1 MGANLKDLRRK
12 IKSISGTKKITQA
25 MQMVAASKMQKAI
38 NSAEKSRSYS
48 RLAWDIIT
56 NIGSG
61 ATESHHPLLVKR
73 DKKNIAIIL
82 VTSNRGLCGGLNAQ
96 ILRKLNIFIKEKQEK
111 GLVIKLFTIGN
122 KGKQFVSRFYK
133 DLLVADFPL
142 PEGVIEYS
150 DITALGKMIIDEY
163 TKENFD
169 RVFVFY
175 NHFKTTLTQEAK
187 SNQLLPIPDMNEV
200 EEYQLG
206 KPKTTNEKPASP
218 AGGSEINPNDQNS
231 NIQTSNSYKLTAMPT
246 GRQATSLSKEYKF
259 EPDVKSILDTI
270 LPKVIMTQI
279 YQMFLEANASEQAAR
294 MIAMKNAT
302 DNAGEII
309 GDLTLT
315 YNSARQAAITQE
327 LTEITAGSEALR
339 S

>member
-12 IKSISGTKKITQA
+12 IKSITGTKKITQA

-48 RLAWDIIT
+48 RLAWDIIC
-56 NIGSG
+56 NIGG
-61 ATESHHPLLVKR
+61 GVEESNHPLLVKR
-73 DKKNIAIIL
+73 EKKNIAVIL

-111 GLVIKLFTIGN
+111 GFAVKLFTIGN

-150 DITALGKMIIDEY
+150 DVTALGKMIIEEY

-187 SNQLLPIPDMNEV
+187 SSQLLPIPDMNEV
-200 EEYQLG
+200 EEYQIG
-206 KPKTTNEKPASP
+206 KKDESKVESQK
-218 AGGSEINPNDQNS
+218 SNDQILSPNVS
-231 NIQTSNSYKLTAMPT
+231 RLTSI
-246 GRQATSLSKEYKF
+246 EYKF
-259 EPDVKSILDTI
+259 EPDVTSILNTI
-270 LPKVIMTQI
+270 LPKVIMTQL

-339 S
+339 A

>member
-12 IKSISGTKKITQA
+12 IKSITGTKKITQA

-61 ATESHHPLLVKR
+61 TTESHHPLLIKR
-73 DKKNIAIIL
+73 KKKNIAIIL

-111 GLVIKLFTIGN
+111 GFIVKLFTIGN

-163 TKENFD
+163 CSENFD

-175 NHFKTTLTQEAK
+175 NHFKTTLTQEAQ
-187 SNQLLPIPDMNEV
+187 SRQILPIPDMTEV
-200 EEYQLG
+200 EEYQIG
-206 KPKTTNEKPASP
+206 KTNANSSHSELAKNLNNTRSFTAVQDDNQKPIPSV
-218 AGGSEINPNDQNS
+218 N
-231 NIQTSNSYKLTAMPT
+231 
-246 GRQATSLSKEYKF
+246 RLSSTEYKF
-259 EPDVKSILDTI
+259 EPDIKSILNTI

-339 S
+339 A

>member
-12 IKSISGTKKITQA
+12 IKSITGTKKITQA

-48 RLAWDIIT
+48 RLAWDIIC

-61 ATESHHPLLVKR
+61 VEESHHPLLVKR
-73 DKKNIAIIL
+73 EKKNIAVIL

-96 ILRKLNIFIKEKQEK
+96 ILRKLNVFIKEKQEK
-111 GLVIKLFTIGN
+111 GFAVKLFTIGN

-150 DITALGKMIIDEY
+150 DVTALGKMIIDEY

-169 RVFVFY
+169 RIFVFY

-187 SNQLLPIPDMNEV
+187 SSQLLPIPNLEEV

-206 KPKTTNEKPASP
+206 LSHIANSISQKDSNEKNQK
-218 AGGSEINPNDQNS
+218 SENDKRLA
-231 NIQTSNSYKLTAMPT
+231 ISYK
-246 GRQATSLSKEYKF
+246 QNEYKF
-259 EPDVKSILDTI
+259 EPDVKSILNTI

-279 YQMFLEANASEQAAR
+279 YQIFLEANASEQAAR

-327 LTEITAGSEALR
+327 LTEITAGSEALKV
-339 S
+339 

>member
-1 MGANLKDLRRK
+1 MLFVRNIMGANLKDLRRK
-12 IKSISGTKKITQA
+12 IKSITGTKKITQA

-61 ATESHHPLLVKR
+61 VENSYHPLLVKR
-73 DKKNIAIIL
+73 EKKNIAVIL

-96 ILRKLNIFIKEKQEK
+96 ILRKLNLFIKEKQEK
-111 GLVIKLFTIGN
+111 NFNVKLFTIGN

-133 DLLVADFPL
+133 DLLIADFPL

-150 DITALGKMIIDEY
+150 DVTALGKMIIDEY

-175 NHFKTTLTQEAK
+175 NHFKTTLTQEATSK
-187 SNQLLPIPDMNEV
+187 QLLPIPDLNEV

-206 KPKTTNEKPASP
+206 RATSGLETSKLEKK
-218 AGGSEINPNDQNS
+218 N
-231 NIQTSNSYKLTAMPT
+231 TSNLVSSDLV
-246 GRQATSLSKEYKF
+246 SSKEYKF
-259 EPDVKSILDTI
+259 EPDVKSILNTI

-302 DNAGEII
+302 DNAGDII
-309 GDLTLT
+309 DDLTLT